1 MSDLESFT
9 LTQAGRFFSWQG
21 RFCQGSNYAIL
32 RPQFFYS
39 SEMIEL
45 TGDIPFLWR
54 LSAESSEGYCS
65 VSMVVPCP
73 PDTEIKDL
81 TIETS
86 VLSLSSDST
95 RSEHEETLEW
105 NQEDI
110 SLFLKLVN
118 QKQLSLNHTI
128 SDTVRVDLTDPEIID
143 IIHVVAAAGFG
154 VAFTSYGLLKQSEG
168 NFPVYTCEVGA
179 AASLNTVSGFKPCI
193 VVDIEDDDVVC
204 VLLDDIDVQDVDEY
218 DRLCRHDL
226 LLVKRVDILHPE
238 FAENKTKPAGTL
250 LH

>member
-1 MSDLESFT
+1 
-9 LTQAGRFFSWQG
+9 
-21 RFCQGSNYAIL
+21 
-32 RPQFFYS
+32 
-39 SEMIEL
+39 MIEL
-45 TGDIPFLWR
+45 SGDIPFLWR

-86 VLSLSSDST
+86 VLSLSSDSS
-95 RSEHEETLEW
+95 RSEKEETLEW

-118 QKQLSLNHTI
+118 QKQLSKNQAI
-128 SDTVRVDLTDPEIID
+128 SDTVRIDLTDPDIID

-154 VAFTSYGLLKQSEG
+154 VAFTSYGLLKQSDG
-168 NFPVYTCEVGA
+168 HYPVHSCEIGA
-179 AASLNTVSGFKPCI
+179 LASLNTVSGFKPCV

-204 VLLDDIDVQDVDEY
+204 VLLDNIDVRSVDEY

-226 LLVKRVDILHPE
+226 LLVKRMDILHPE
-238 FAENKTKPAGTL
+238 FAEDKTKPNSAV